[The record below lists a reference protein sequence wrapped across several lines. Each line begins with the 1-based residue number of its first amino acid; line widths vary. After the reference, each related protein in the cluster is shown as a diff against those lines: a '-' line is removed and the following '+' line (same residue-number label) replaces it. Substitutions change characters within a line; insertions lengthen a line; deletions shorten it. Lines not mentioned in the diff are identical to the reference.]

1 MGTMLTI
8 PKKITRGDELIVI
21 RRQEYEQLQ
30 KHLAE
35 VKDALVKIRKGEK
48 ELKEGK
54 TRVIKSLSDPRSQ
67 GRRGLNGK
75 GERNQCVQ
83 GGQLWIE

>member
-54 TRVIKSLSDPRSQ
+54 TRMIKSLSDLRS
-67 GRRGLNGK
+67 
-75 GERNQCVQ
+75 
-83 GGQLWIE
+83 

>member
-1 MGTMLTI
+1 MGHTLTI
-8 PKKITRGDELIVI
+8 PKRITHGEELIVI

-35 VKDALVKIRKGEK
+35 VRDALAKIRQGEK

-54 TRVIKSLSDPRSQ
+54 TRVIKSLSELHS
-67 GRRGLNGK
+67 
-75 GERNQCVQ
+75 
-83 GGQLWIE
+83 